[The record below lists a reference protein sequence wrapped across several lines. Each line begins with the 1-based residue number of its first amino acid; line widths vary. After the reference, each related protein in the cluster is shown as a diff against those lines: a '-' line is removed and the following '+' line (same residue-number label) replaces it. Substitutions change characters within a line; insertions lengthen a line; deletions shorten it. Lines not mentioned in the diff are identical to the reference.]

1 MSTALAVA
9 EGLVVEP
16 LAVGASAP
24 LVGLVAVA
32 RLLAVALLSALQLLL
47 DVVAVDEV
55 LLVVGATEL
64 PVVGAEAAAL
74 LVAGAIVLLVGPFDV
89 PSPVVPFLALE

>member
-55 LLVVGATEL
+55 LLVVVATEL
-64 PVVGAEAAAL
+64 PVAGAEAAVL

-89 PSPVVPFLALE
+89 PSPAVPFLALE

>member
-24 LVGLVAVA
+24 LVEPVAVA
-32 RLLAVALLSALQLLL
+32 RLLAVALLSVLQLLL

-55 LLVVGATEL
+55 LLVVVATEL
-64 PVVGAEAAAL
+64 PVAGAEAAVL

-89 PSPVVPFLALE
+89 PSPAVPFLALE

>member
-55 LLVVGATEL
+55 LLVVVATEL
-64 PVVGAEAAAL
+64 PVAGAEAAAL

-89 PSPVVPFLALE
+89 PSPAVPFLALE